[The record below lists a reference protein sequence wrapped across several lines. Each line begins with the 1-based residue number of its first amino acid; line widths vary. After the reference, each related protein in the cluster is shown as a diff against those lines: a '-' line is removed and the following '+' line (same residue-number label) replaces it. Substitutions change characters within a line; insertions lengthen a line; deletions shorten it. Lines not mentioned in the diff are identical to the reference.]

1 MGVIGFCLT
10 AWFALYQ
17 NWTLPQFCWSI
28 WLAGLIYAWSCVI
41 AAVIQIVTTAG
52 FNKKYYE
59 EKFSFVRNLF
69 PGIFSI
75 SLILFSI
82 LVGLIGLRI
91 YSYVFGFYGLFLSV
105 FAEMEPHTL
114 FGRNG
119 FINSDFFTPV
129 TYLINIFWPMALG
142 TLIASFKDFYKKDPW
157 KRILLPFQKEVL
169 RMHVMIL
176 LLPFIALIAWA
187 LFGNKYQPVVIILLL
202 GIFYLLPWKEAK
214 DEAAKKAQ
222 EVM

>member
-59 EKFSFVRNLF
+59 EKFSFVRNLS

-142 TLIASFKDFYKKDPW
+142 TLIASLKDFYKKDPW
-157 KRILLPFQKEVL
+157 KRIFLPFQKEVL